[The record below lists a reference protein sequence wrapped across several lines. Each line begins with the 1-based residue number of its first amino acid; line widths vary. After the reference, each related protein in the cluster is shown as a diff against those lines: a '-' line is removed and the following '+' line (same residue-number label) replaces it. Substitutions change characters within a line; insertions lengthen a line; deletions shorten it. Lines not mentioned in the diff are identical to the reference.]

1 MNQIQKLNQKVSL
14 LKSLRLEISSV
25 EDHMYSL
32 KAKRDTLQ
40 EELLQ
45 ELHKDGLKQWKTD
58 DLNVS
63 RIVKPIVKVTD
74 ELALMEDLKAKDLGH
89 YIETKISSTFKQTH
103 LPRMV
108 KGGEQFS
115 GIAIEEKEYLSV
127 RTPNQKDT
135 EQGE

>member
-1 MNQIQKLNQKVSL
+1 MNQIQKLNQKVSI

-32 KAKRDTLQ
+32 KQKRDELQ

-45 ELHKDGLKQWKTD
+45 ELQKDELKQWKTD
-58 DLNVS
+58 DLTVS
-63 RIVKPIVKVTD
+63 RIVKPIEKVKD
-74 ELALMEDLKAKDLGH
+74 ETALMEDMKAKDLGH
-89 YIETKISSTFKQTH
+89 HIETKISSTFKQTY
-103 LPRMV
+103 LPKMV
-108 KGGEQFS
+108 KCGEQFQ

-127 RTPNQKDT
+127 RIPNQKDT